1 MKSKSAL
8 IFFISMLSL
17 GSYWIACDSTE
28 MMSAKVYIQE
38 NNLEKA
44 EEQALLAVENE
55 PMNHVP
61 SYWLGLKVYSK
72 QKRWEEMTKMFDL
85 SLSISDKF
93 TGEIA
98 FELERHWV
106 DEFNNGANSFN
117 LVLTQ
122 ESSNPDSTLEIALAS
137 FANAVLLLPDRA
149 QTYSSI
155 ASVYLHTKE
164 IDKAKDY
171 LAKAAELDPSDTK
184 TLLNLSILYSQEKNY
199 EDANVQLG
207 MILEAE
213 PGNISALQQ
222 LAQNLDA
229 SGKAEEAEAMYQKA
243 LEADPDN
250 TNLIYNLGVI
260 YLRADEYEKAE
271 EMFIRS
277 LALNPDDCDAI
288 SNVSVIYSKM
298 DNKLE
303 EAAKFLL
310 KAADCAP
317 TEHIYWR
324 QLVGIYM
331 KMGNPKEA
339 QKAMDKAKELGYN
352 PNP

>member
-1 MKSKSAL
+1 MKTKSTHIFL
-8 IFFISMLSL
+8 ISILFL

-44 EEQALLAVENE
+44 EELALLAVENE
-55 PMNHVP
+55 PLNPLP
-61 SYWLGLKVYSK
+61 SYWIGVNVYSK
-72 QKRWEEMTKMFDL
+72 QKRWEELTKMFDL
-85 SLSISDKF
+85 SLSISDQFAK
-93 TGEIA
+93 EIA
-98 FELERHWV
+98 NERERHWV
-106 DEFNNGANSFN
+106 DEFNDGANAFN
-117 LVLTQ
+117 TVLNQ
-122 ESSNPDSTLEIALAS
+122 ESPNQDSTLEKTLAS

-149 QTYSSI
+149 QTYASI

-164 IDKAKDY
+164 VDKAKEY
-171 LAKAAELDPSDTK
+171 LSKAAELDPTDTK
-184 TLLNLSILYSQEKNY
+184 TLLNLSILYSQEKDF
-199 EDANVQLG
+199 EAANVQLK
-207 MILEAE
+207 IVLEAE
-213 PGNISALQQ
+213 PGNLRALQQ
-222 LAQNLDA
+222 MAQNLDA
-229 SGKAEEAEAMYQKA
+229 LGNAEEAEVMYKKA

-250 TNLIYNLGVI
+250 ANLVYNLGVI

-271 EMFIRS
+271 EMFIKS

-298 DNKLE
+298 DDKLDD
-303 EAAKFLL
+303 AAKFLL

-352 PNP
+352 P

>member
-1 MKSKSAL
+1 MKSKSTL
-8 IFFISMLSL
+8 IFFISILSL

-44 EEQALLAVENE
+44 EELALLAVENE
-55 PMNHVP
+55 PMNPVP
-61 SYWLGLKVYSK
+61 SYWLGINVYSK
-72 QKRWEEMTKMFDL
+72 QKRWEELTKMFDL

-93 TGEIA
+93 ANEIA
-98 FELERHWV
+98 NELERHWV
-106 DEFNNGANSFN
+106 DEFNSGANNFN
-117 LVLTQ
+117 AVLTQ
-122 ESSNPDSTLEIALAS
+122 ESSNPDSTLEIALVS
-137 FANAVLLLPDRA
+137 FANAVLLIPDRA

-164 IDKAKDY
+164 IDKAKKY
-171 LAKAAELDPSDTK
+171 LNKAAELDPSDMK
-184 TLLNLSILYSQEKNY
+184 ALLNLSILYSQEKNY
-199 EDANVQLG
+199 EDANYQLRI
-207 MILEAE
+207 ILEVE
-213 PGNISALQQ
+213 PGNLTALQM

-229 SGKAEEAEAMYQKA
+229 SGNAEEAEIIYQKA
-243 LEADPDN
+243 LVADPDN
-250 TNLIYNLGVI
+250 ANLVYNLGVI

-298 DNKLE
+298 EGKLE
-303 EAAKFLL
+303 EAAVYLL

-317 TEHIYWR
+317 TENIYWR

-331 KMGNPKEA
+331 KMGKPDEA

-352 PNP
+352 P